1 MRSGW
6 PARRKRRWQHTAS
19 WSGSGPG
26 PAHPRCRA
34 GRRNA
39 PGPPGGP
46 AGVTALLPV
55 IYSGVQRPRCG
66 QTGCRCAPPG
76 QAASPARDRALPS
89 RRRNIRSQPRNSKRH
104 SSGRERKAPVTPAAQ
119 RQPPPERGQP
129 PSLPPSLPPLAL
141 AHADHKFR
149 LNSAARVVVHI
160 GTSTPRRCIARAG
173 DAVTDK
179 RAARKVQGACGHED
193 SDWQA

>member
-129 PSLPPSLPPLAL
+129 PSLPPSL
-141 AHADHKFR
+141 
-149 LNSAARVVVHI
+149 
-160 GTSTPRRCIARAG
+160 GTGTRRPQVQVEFGRAG
-173 DAVTDK
+173 GSAHWHQHAQAVHCQRRRRND
-179 RAARKVQGACGHED
+179 G
-193 SDWQA
+193 